1 MQPRCTCAS
10 PHHHMN
16 THLMYMVVLSPQ
28 CLVPDR
34 STREY
39 ASCLALYAVMAMTE
53 AVMVATIAA
62 TPTRGRHL
70 YASRY
75 RGLMR
80 KNIMSLLWRKESSN
94 RGGGWVR
101 PGESGAVVV
110 VVVVVVVPLLLLTLV
125 VGGAW
130 GHARSRG

>member
-1 MQPRCTCAS
+1 MQPQCTCAS
-10 PHHHMN
+10 PHHMN
-16 THLMYMVVLSPQ
+16 THLMYIVVLSPQ

-80 KNIMSLLWRKESSN
+80 KNIMSLLWRNERKTE
-94 RGGGWVR
+94 GGGGC
-101 PGESGAVVV
+101 GESGAVVV
-110 VVVVVVVPLLLLTLV
+110 VVVVLLTLLVV